1 MRQQGIKIDRSFL
14 KTDVSRAMETA
25 MLAALRQALF
35 EYYLYSGEEDR
46 SKVAAAFAKEGGVLR
61 GSKSL
66 GERLMKDSATGAS
79 VDGVG
84 GHLTKMLERNASG
97 GTVTGIANGI
107 AVTAAAGEGLA
118 SIGRGERIVPAGS
131 GGGTNV
137 QVSVNGIG
145 GRDLANLIES
155 KVIAGIREFKRREK
169 FD

>member
-1 MRQQGIKIDRSFL
+1 MI
-14 KTDVSRAMETA
+14 A
-25 MLAALRQALF
+25 
-35 EYYLYSGEEDR
+35 
-46 SKVAAAFAKEGGVLR
+46 
-61 GSKSL
+61 
-66 GERLMKDSATGAS
+66 DSATG
-79 VDGVG
+79 VR
-84 GHLTKMLERNASG
+84 GHLDKMLTPNASG